1 MRKMMSLLL
10 LEVTG
15 LCTIL
20 LLWMCCGCEPT
31 TKGQEADTSV
41 KPSRPPAGM
50 VLIPA
55 GEFQMGSADE
65 DASSNEQPV
74 HTVHVDAFYMD
85 KYEVTNAQ
93 FKKFVDANPQWQK
106 DGINERSYTDFGI
119 YLFHWRGNNYPSGKA
134 NHPVKHV
141 TWYAA
146 MAYAEWAGKRLP
158 TEAEWEYAARGG
170 LAGKK
175 YPWGNTISPADANYS
190 YNVDDTTPVGQYSPT
205 PVGQYSPNGYGLY
218 DMAGNVAEWCLDPD
232 SEGFYA
238 RVHRGLLPR
247 RNPFPGEMTIRETTV
262 DYKTVSEQD
271 SRVLRG
277 GSWDFPARHVRV
289 ASRLTNPPTSVG
301 SFSGFRCVRDVTP

>member
-1 MRKMMSLLL
+1 MRKMMSILL
-10 LEVTG
+10 LEVTC

-31 TKGQEADTSV
+31 TRGQEADTSV

-55 GEFQMGSADE
+55 GEFQMGAADAGS
-65 DASSNEQPV
+65 DAQPV

-106 DGINERSYTDFGI
+106 DGINAQSYTVFGT

-134 NHPVKHV
+134 DHPVMHV
-141 TWYAA
+141 PWYAA
-146 MAYAEWAGKRLP
+146 MAYAAWAEKRLP

-170 LAGKK
+170 LEGKR
-175 YPWGNTISPADANYS
+175 YPWGDVLTPADANYDD
-190 YNVDDTTPVGQYSPT
+190 NVGDTT

-218 DMAGNVAEWCLDPD
+218 DMAGNVAEWCLDLWV
-232 SEGFYA
+232 EGFYA
-238 RVHRGLLPR
+238 HVHRGLSPR
-247 RNPFPGEMTIRETTV
+247 RNPFPGEMTIKERSV
-262 DYKTVSEQD
+262 DYKTVADNDHRMIRGGAWD
-271 SRVLRG
+271 SRTWYLHVADRD
-277 GSWDFPARHVRV
+277 SDFPGYADH
-289 ASRLTNPPTSVG
+289 PG
-301 SFSGFRCVRDVTP
+301 SHAVGFRCVKAVTP